1 VDESQDL
8 RLILSQNIRAARA
21 VLRLSQAK
29 LAECSGISL
38 PHLIDI
44 EHCKT
49 WVSDKTL
56 KNIALTLNMEVY
68 QLLIPGEDR
77 QSPSRRAEEKNTGFL
92 RDQIAA
98 MIDEKSS
105 ALRKNIESILK
116 DLTTEILRLHSR

>member
-8 RLILSQNIRAARA
+8 RLILSQNIRAARS

-29 LAECSGISL
+29 LAEYSGISL

-56 KNIALTLNMEVY
+56 KNIALALNKEVY
-68 QLLIPGEDR
+68 QLLVPAGD
-77 QSPSRRAEEKNTGFL
+77 QQVLSHHAGKKDSDLL
-92 RDQIAA
+92 RDQIVAA
-98 MIDEKSS
+98 IDEKSS
-105 ALRKNIESILK
+105 KLKKNTENILK
-116 DLTTEILRLHSR
+116 DLTIEILRLHSQ